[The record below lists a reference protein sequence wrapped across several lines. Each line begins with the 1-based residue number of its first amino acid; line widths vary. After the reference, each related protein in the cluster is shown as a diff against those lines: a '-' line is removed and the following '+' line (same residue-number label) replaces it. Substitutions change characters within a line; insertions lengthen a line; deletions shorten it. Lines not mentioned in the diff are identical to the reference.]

1 MPSLAVIN
9 QKGGVGKTTTAVNLG
24 AALAEAGRRVAIIDL
39 DPQAHASLHLG
50 VEPNSAAPSMY
61 EVLMGAA
68 TLGSTW
74 QIARERLWVARA
86 TIDLA
91 AVEVELAGAR
101 ERELRLAAAFRADN
115 LDRRFDYVLID
126 CPPSLGVL
134 TLNALSAVS
143 HVLLP
148 LQPHFLALDGLGKLL
163 DTTAAVATRFNRSL
177 QLAGV
182 VLCLYESGTR
192 LAGEVAGDVRRFFAQ
207 SRSSRVPWKDA
218 QVFESVIRRNIRLA
232 EAPSFGQSIF
242 DYAPTSHGA
251 ADYKSLAAEIM
262 RAFGAARAA
271 A

>member
-24 AALAEAGRRVAIIDL
+24 AALAEASRRVAIIDL

-101 ERELRLAAAFRADN
+101 RGFRRRRRPWLRRWRAG
-115 LDRRFDYVLID
+115 RWW
-126 CPPSLGVL
+126 
-134 TLNALSAVS
+134 
-143 HVLLP
+143 
-148 LQPHFLALDGLGKLL
+148 
-163 DTTAAVATRFNRSL
+163 
-177 QLAGV
+177 
-182 VLCLYESGTR
+182 
-192 LAGEVAGDVRRFFAQ
+192 VRRSARPRGQ
-207 SRSSRVPWKDA
+207 RRSPPGRAAPALPAAPPLPSR
-218 QVFESVIRRNIRLA
+218 
-232 EAPSFGQSIF
+232 APSRIRK
-242 DYAPTSHGA
+242 H
-251 ADYKSLAAEIM
+251 
-262 RAFGAARAA
+262 RR
-271 A
+271 